1 MSEYEI
7 WKFLHI
13 CMFVFWLGTD
23 MGVMICSKKSTDT
36 SLSIP
41 ARFQLLEI
49 ALVIELLPR
58 VMWVMALPLGVHL
71 SKSLGYLDP
80 SISALA
86 MMWIFTLIWLVIN
99 VGGAA
104 NLEKP
109 WGQQLSHINRIIVA
123 SLGVGL
129 IIVSVL
135 HFLGSGPFVEGR
147 AEVDSIALKVG
158 LYGLVNITI
167 LGIEIAF
174 FPLGEAFAR
183 LAEEGSSP
191 ELEESISSGMRT
203 TLMWVH
209 TTYFMIF
216 VVAFIGVTKIAG

>member
-58 VMWVMALPLGVHL
+58 VMWVMALQLGIHL
-71 SKSLGYLDP
+71 SKSLGYIDP
-80 SISALA
+80 SLITIAA
-86 MMWIFTLIWLVIN
+86 MWVFVVAWLVIN

-109 WGQQLSHINRIIVA
+109 WGQQLSKINRFVVA
-123 SLGVGL
+123 SLGVAL
-129 IIVSVL
+129 IIVAISSC
-135 HFLGSGPFVEGR
+135 LGNGPF
-147 AEVDSIALKVG
+147 
-158 LYGLVNITI
+158 
-167 LGIEIAF
+167 
-174 FPLGEAFAR
+174 EAN
-183 LAEEGSSP
+183 
-191 ELEESISSGMRT
+191 
-203 TLMWVH
+203 
-209 TTYFMIF
+209 
-216 VVAFIGVTKIAG
+216 

>member
-1 MSEYEI
+1 MDSYEF

-23 MGVMICSKKSTDT
+23 MGVMLCSKKSIDST
-36 SLSIP
+36 LSIET
-41 ARFQLLEI
+41 RFQLLEM
-49 ALVIELLPR
+49 ALKIELLPR
-58 VMWVMALPLGVHL
+58 VMWVMALPFGVHL
-71 SKSLGYLDP
+71 SKSLGYIDP
-80 SISALA
+80 SVITVAL
-86 MMWIFTLIWLVIN
+86 MWVFVIAWLIIN

-104 NLEKP
+104 NLDKP
-109 WGQQLSHINRIIVA
+109 WGQQLSKLNRFITA

-129 IIVSVL
+129 IIVAISS
-135 HFLGSGPFVEGR
+135 FMGFGPYE
-147 AEVDSIALKVG
+147 ANSIALKVG

-174 FPLGEAFAR
+174 FPLGASFER
-183 LAEEGSSP
+183 LATEGSSP
-191 ELEESISSGMRT
+191 ELEQSISSGMRT

-209 TTYFMIF
+209 ITYIMIF